1 MKQRRLFRVGC
12 GKYQFMVVAEDEKQA
27 VAIVATRENMAFMPL
42 TVLEELNKIDGYN
55 VLLVTDEEL
64 KEAEEEEEPKEKP
77 KKK

>member
-27 VAIVATRENMAFMPL
+27 LDIVATRENMAFMPL
-42 TVLEELNKIDGYN
+42 TVLEELSKIDGYN
-55 VLLVTDEEL
+55 VLLVSDEEL
-64 KEAEEEEEPKEKP
+64 KEAEQEEESKEKA